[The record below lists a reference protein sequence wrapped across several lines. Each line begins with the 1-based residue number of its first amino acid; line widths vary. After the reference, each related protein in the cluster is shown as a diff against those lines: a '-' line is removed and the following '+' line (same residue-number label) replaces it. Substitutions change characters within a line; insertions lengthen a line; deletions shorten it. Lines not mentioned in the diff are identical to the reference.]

1 MSADIL
7 SGDALLRPYATLLSM
22 TQRLLSQEQLERN
35 QIMIYVAAIMLGAV
49 IGFSSAS
56 VGSSLEVLIYPVLG
70 ILLCVTF
77 LEVPFSA
84 LRNAFTGG
92 RFMLATLAVNL
103 LAVPVV
109 VWPLSRFVAGEEAV
123 LLGVLL
129 VLLTPCIDYV
139 IVFSGLGGGDEKLVL
154 AAAPVLMMAQMLTL
168 PAYLWLFMGGD
179 VLSVMSAGPFLEAFL
194 LLIVLPLGVALATQ
208 YLSRRSSEGSLTS
221 KWEQGMGYLPVPS
234 LALTLLVVVASQV
247 PELEGAF
254 GQVASVVPIYVAF
267 LVVMALVGR
276 LATKLFGLGTEAGRA
291 LIFTGATRNSLV
303 VLPLALALPD
313 TFALTPAIVV
323 TQTLVE
329 MVGMLVYIWGIPAWV
344 LPAKEA
350 EGT

>member
-1 MSADIL
+1 M
-7 SGDALLRPYATLLSM
+7 
-22 TQRLLSQEQLERN
+22 
-35 QIMIYVAAIMLGAV
+35 
-49 IGFSSAS
+49 
-56 VGSSLEVLIYPVLG
+56 G
-70 ILLCVTF
+70 ILLYVTF
-77 LEVPFSA
+77 LEVPFGE

-92 RFMLATLAVNL
+92 RFMLATLAVNF

-139 IVFSGLGGGDEKLVL
+139 IVFSGLGGGDEKLAL
-154 AAAPVLMMAQMLTL
+154 AAAPVLMVAQMLTL
-168 PAYLWLFMGGD
+168 PAYLWLFMGGE

-208 YLSRRSSEGSLTS
+208 YLSRRSSEGSLGSLTS
-221 KWEQGMGYLPVPS
+221 KWEQGMGYLPVPA

-303 VLPLALALPD
+303 VLPLALALPAS
-313 TFALTPAIVV
+313 FALTPAIVV

-329 MVGMLVYIWGIPAWV
+329 MVGMLVYIRSIPAWV